1 MTDKRKRSLQ
11 TIVGQK
17 TYTVWTDM
25 LHSLVPDGR
34 THRLA
39 PMIAGMLQYASIA
52 AYEKYGDNPKEGSV
66 GHSLLLASEGNA
78 PDEDTDLIEVVEQ
91 LFKDA
96 DVGYE
101 RVNRRGEAY
110 SIAYSAIHEFVHWHS
125 MLWES

>member
-11 TIVGQK
+11 TIVGQEA
-17 TYTVWTDM
+17 YTVWTDM
-25 LHSLVPDGR
+25 LRSLVPDGR

-39 PMIAGMLQYASIA
+39 MVVAGMLQYASIV

-78 PDEDTDLIEVVEQ
+78 DHLLDVVEQ
-91 LFKDA
+91 LFEDA
-96 DVGYE
+96 DVEYE
-101 RVNRRGEAY
+101 RVNRRGDTY

-125 MLWES
+125 MPWES